1 MRKFIA
7 GLILVV
13 ASFSVSAQE
22 KDPVCL
28 PASQVI
34 GELIR
39 EFGENPILT
48 ASNETGEQTLVF
60 FANVNTTTWTIVV
73 FNADF
78 SVGCAITSGL
88 NYKPFT
94 DAEGSSKGFKI

>member
-7 GLILVV
+7 GLALVA
-13 ASFSVSAQE
+13 ASFSVFAQGRE
-22 KDPVCL
+22 AVCL
-28 PASQVI
+28 PGQQII

-60 FANVNTTTWTIVV
+60 FANVDTSTWTIVV

-78 SVGCAITSGL
+78 STGCAITSGF

-94 DAEGSSKGFKI
+94 DTEDSSKGFKT

>member
-13 ASFSVSAQE
+13 ASFSVSAQGR
-22 KDPVCL
+22 DPVCL
-28 PASQVI
+28 PAGKII

-39 EFGENPILT
+39 DFGENPILT

-60 FANVNTTTWTIVV
+60 FANANTTTWTIVI

-78 SVGCAITSGL
+78 SAGCAITSGF
-88 NYKPFT
+88 NYKPFIDT
-94 DAEGSSKGFKI
+94 EDSSKIFKS

>member
-7 GLILVV
+7 GLALV
-13 ASFSVSAQE
+13 ATSFSVFAQGRE
-22 KDPVCL
+22 AVCL
-28 PASQVI
+28 PGHQII

-39 EFGENPILT
+39 EFGENPLLT

-60 FANVNTTTWTIVV
+60 FANVDTTTWTIVV

-78 SVGCAITSGL
+78 STGCAITSGF
-88 NYKPFT
+88 NYKPFIQN
-94 DAEGSSKGFKI
+94 EHLPKGFNT